1 MPESLYHCRV
11 VEELNPHITEV
22 NFIKRTLKG
31 TWEVPQKFCH
41 TKGTIVHGGTISF
54 ILDTSMFIL
63 LAALS
68 ENKNAGLSLGLN
80 IQFFNIG
87 KPGRVDVHSH
97 LEKEGRNIVFGKC
110 DLYQE
115 GETIASATQQMK
127 VFKSKTRLNF
137 DLFFSPAIK
146 YIKRD

>member
-1 MPESLYHCRV
+1 MPESVYHCRL
-11 VEELNPHITEV
+11 VEELSPYITEV

-63 LAALS
+63 LATLS
-68 ENKNAGLSLGLN
+68 ENKNSGLSLGLN

-87 KPGRVDVHSH
+87 KPGRVDVHSQ
-97 LEKEGRNIVFGKC
+97 LEKEGRNIVFGRC
-110 DLYQE
+110 DLCQE

-127 VFKSKTRLNF
+127 VFKSETRLNF
-137 DLFFSPAIK
+137 DLFYSPAIK
-146 YIKRD
+146 FIKG